1 MLKLKGEIHIV
12 PEIAQMPVK
21 VIPNI
26 APRKDREAFLF
37 IFLVPAYLDIFIG
50 VFIKLCRKDKI

>member
-26 APRKDREAFLF
+26 APGK
-37 IFLVPAYLDIFIG
+37 IG
-50 VFIKLCRKDKI
+50 KRSYSYFWYRLT